1 MSFASCL
8 TCAALILVVLPVVL
22 LLLEALGASLGD
34 SALGDSASAF
44 GVFWSSSPAERL
56 LWDASAAS
64 AFLVSASISF
74 WISLSRCSS
83 QPLGSQSP
91 GQPHL
96 AFLAQK
102 QVPPVSL

>member
-1 MSFASCL
+1 MSFAICL
-8 TCAALILVVLPVVL
+8 TCAALILPVLPVVV
-22 LLLEALGASLGD
+22 LLEALGASLGG
-34 SALGDSASAF
+34 SALGGSGSAF
-44 GVFWSSSPAERL
+44 GLFCSSSPAACL